1 MRRKW
6 NLVFVLA
13 GLLSLTLVPAAVA
26 DEGHAHADKKEVSPS
41 HQAKENLHT
50 AGKEGKG
57 HGHMEMKMT
66 SPARGGMGGH
76 RAEAKEEKGPGHM
89 EMKGTAAGHP
99 AKEGHHAE
107 GKEEKEHGHGAA
119 EMMKGL
125 TPLQAK
131 GLRLVSDLHCNA
143 CHYISEALEHG
154 EGHGGGHGGVAPT
167 LGFVGDKFRPDWL
180 FDFIQ
185 KPHTI
190 RHWLAIRMPQF
201 RLTEEEAVSLVKHLT
216 EDMKNPEPLPEL
228 KFAVSPAERG
238 TLLVSGKKL
247 MSEDYFNCWNCH
259 QQGDKKPDGPRE
271 NWGPDLEISARRL
284 RPEWLAQ
291 WLRDPQK
298 LMPGTKMPT
307 YFEDDE
313 SGPDEILGG
322 SEARQIFAMAERIR
336 ELARKEEKKGPSAFE
351 RAKKRH
357 PAANRALGTQLM
369 SELNCAGCHDVS
381 GTHERIEAAPPLAH
395 EGSRV
400 TKEWLVDFLK
410 KPYRYRPIGYTSAA
424 ASRMPDFRLSG
435 DETEAI
441 AAFLMMQTDE
451 RTHAH
456 EKPHPDPEA
465 KVRRGERLFAGM
477 YCRACHET
485 GDVPGIKSG
494 VAPRFAGPNLAR
506 AGRRLQEDHLKLWLA
521 GEVTHS
527 GSKLEMD
534 AHPMVPRLGLSKK
547 QIGELA
553 AYLVSLE

>member
-119 EMMKGL
+119 EMMNGL
-125 TPLQAK
+125 TPLQAN

-190 RHWLAIRMPQF
+190 RPWLAIRMPQF

-247 MSEDYFNCWNCH
+247 MSLLVS
-259 QQGDKKPDGPRE
+259 GKK
-271 NWGPDLEISARRL
+271 L
-284 RPEWLAQ
+284 
-291 WLRDPQK
+291 
-298 LMPGTKMPT
+298 
-307 YFEDDE
+307 
-313 SGPDEILGG
+313 
-322 SEARQIFAMAERIR
+322 
-336 ELARKEEKKGPSAFE
+336 RKEEKKGPCPRIISTAGTATS
-351 RAKKRH
+351 RAIRSRTA
-357 PAANRALGTQLM
+357 PGRIGRPTSRSPRAV
-369 SELNCAGCHDVS
+369 CA
-381 GTHERIEAAPPLAH
+381 R
-395 EGSRV
+395 
-400 TKEWLVDFLK
+400 
-410 KPYRYRPIGYTSAA
+410 
-424 ASRMPDFRLSG
+424 
-435 DETEAI
+435 
-441 AAFLMMQTDE
+441 
-451 RTHAH
+451 
-456 EKPHPDPEA
+456 
-465 KVRRGERLFAGM
+465 
-477 YCRACHET
+477 
-485 GDVPGIKSG
+485 
-494 VAPRFAGPNLAR
+494 
-506 AGRRLQEDHLKLWLA
+506 
-521 GEVTHS
+521 S
-527 GSKLEMD
+527 GS
-534 AHPMVPRLGLSKK
+534 PSGSGIPRS
-547 QIGELA
+547 
-553 AYLVSLE
+553 